1 MSNEAKT
8 LKIKELA
15 EGLLSAD
22 PTIFLVRVHIRPINN
37 ISVYVDGDQGVTI
50 DKCVKLN
57 RALYKQIVEEG
68 VCPDGEFALEVSS
81 PGVDEP
87 LVMERQYTKNIG
99 RVVEVTDNEGKMIE
113 GKLLSATAEGIEIEE
128 EKGKGK
134 KKPEKEEPVAEKPVE
149 KTPEPIV
156 VPEAPPVEPEP
167 EITEPPTPDQP
178 EEPFRIERKKLEGP
192 TILGRIELQ
201 PTPVKKPVASSS
213 NVG

>member
-87 LVMERQYTKNIG
+87 LVLERQYTKNLG
-99 RVVEVTDNEGKMIE
+99 RVVEVTDLEGRMIE
-113 GKLLSATAEGIEIEE
+113 GKLLSATAEGIEVEE

-134 KKPEKEEPVAEKPVE
+134 KKEVIKHQIPFSSIKS
-149 KTPEPIV
+149 TV
-156 VPEAPPVEPEP
+156 VK
-167 EITEPPTPDQP
+167 II
-178 EEPFRIERKKLEGP
+178 F
-192 TILGRIELQ
+192 
-201 PTPVKKPVASSS
+201 
-213 NVG
+213 

>member
-22 PTIFLVRVHIRPINN
+22 PSIFLVRVHIRPINN

-87 LVMERQYTKNIG
+87 LVLERQYTKNLG
-99 RVVEVTDNEGKMIE
+99 RIVEVTDLEGKLIE

-134 KKPEKEEPVAEKPVE
+134 KKEVIKHQLPFSSIKS
-149 KTPEPIV
+149 TV
-156 VPEAPPVEPEP
+156 VK
-167 EITEPPTPDQP
+167 II
-178 EEPFRIERKKLEGP
+178 F
-192 TILGRIELQ
+192 
-201 PTPVKKPVASSS
+201 
-213 NVG
+213 

>member
-15 EGLLSAD
+15 NSLLSAD
-22 PTIFLVRVHIRPINN
+22 SSIFLVRVHIRPINN

-87 LVMERQYTKNIG
+87 LLLDRQYTKNIG
-99 RVVEVTDNEGKMIE
+99 RVVEVTDNEGKLIE
-113 GKLLSATAEGIEIEE
+113 GKLLNVYPEEIEIEE

-134 KKPEKEEPVAEKPVE
+134 KKE
-149 KTPEPIV
+149 V
-156 VPEAPPVEPEP
+156 VKHL
-167 EITEPPTPDQP
+167 I
-178 EEPFRIERKKLEGP
+178 PFS
-192 TILGRIELQ
+192 TIQ
-201 PTPVKKPVASSS
+201 STVVKIIF
-213 NVG
+213 

>member
-68 VCPDGEFALEVSS
+68 VCPDGDFALEVSS

-87 LVMERQYTKNIG
+87 LILERQYTKNVG
-99 RVVEVTDNEGKMIE
+99 RMVEVTDNEGKIME
-113 GKLLSATAEGIEIEE
+113 GKLLHATAEGIEIEV

-134 KKPEKEEPVAEKPVE
+134 KKEVIKHELPFSTIKS
-149 KTPEPIV
+149 TV
-156 VPEAPPVEPEP
+156 VK
-167 EITEPPTPDQP
+167 II
-178 EEPFRIERKKLEGP
+178 F
-192 TILGRIELQ
+192 
-201 PTPVKKPVASSS
+201 
-213 NVG
+213 

>member
-57 RALYKQIVEEG
+57 RALYKQIVEKG

-87 LVMERQYTKNIG
+87 LVLERQYTKNLG
-99 RVVEVTDNEGKMIE
+99 RVVEVTDLEGKMIE
-113 GKLLSATAEGIEIEE
+113 GKLLSATAEGIEVEE

-134 KKPEKEEPVAEKPVE
+134 KKEVIKHQIPFSTIKS
-149 KTPEPIV
+149 TV
-156 VPEAPPVEPEP
+156 VK
-167 EITEPPTPDQP
+167 II
-178 EEPFRIERKKLEGP
+178 F
-192 TILGRIELQ
+192 
-201 PTPVKKPVASSS
+201 
-213 NVG
+213 

>member
-8 LKIKELA
+8 LKIKELT

-87 LVMERQYTKNIG
+87 LVLERQYTKNLG
-99 RVVEVTDNEGKMIE
+99 RVVEVTDLEGKMIE
-113 GKLLSATAEGIEIEE
+113 GKLLSATAEGIEVEE

-134 KKPEKEEPVAEKPVE
+134 KKEVIKHQIPFSSIKS
-149 KTPEPIV
+149 TV
-156 VPEAPPVEPEP
+156 VK
-167 EITEPPTPDQP
+167 II
-178 EEPFRIERKKLEGP
+178 F
-192 TILGRIELQ
+192 
-201 PTPVKKPVASSS
+201 
-213 NVG
+213 

>member
-15 EGLLSAD
+15 EGLLSAE
-22 PTIFLVRVHIRPINN
+22 PSIFLVRIHIRPINN

-87 LVMERQYTKNIG
+87 LLLERQYTKNIG
-99 RVVEVTDNEGKMIE
+99 RVVEVTDNEGKLIE
-113 GKLLSATAEGIEIEE
+113 GKLLGVTAEGIEIEE

-134 KKPEKEEPVAEKPVE
+134 KKEVIKHQIPFLSIKS
-149 KTPEPIV
+149 TV
-156 VPEAPPVEPEP
+156 VK
-167 EITEPPTPDQP
+167 II
-178 EEPFRIERKKLEGP
+178 F
-192 TILGRIELQ
+192 
-201 PTPVKKPVASSS
+201 
-213 NVG
+213 

>member
-15 EGLLSAD
+15 EGLLSVD
-22 PTIFLVRVHIRPINN
+22 PTIFVVRVHIRPINN

-87 LVMERQYTKNIG
+87 LILERQYTKNVG
-99 RVVEVTDNEGKMIE
+99 RMVEVTDNEGKIME
-113 GKLLSATAEGIEIEE
+113 GKLLHATAEGIEIEV

-134 KKPEKEEPVAEKPVE
+134 KKEVIKHELPFSTIKS
-149 KTPEPIV
+149 TV
-156 VPEAPPVEPEP
+156 VK
-167 EITEPPTPDQP
+167 II
-178 EEPFRIERKKLEGP
+178 F
-192 TILGRIELQ
+192 
-201 PTPVKKPVASSS
+201 
-213 NVG
+213 

>member
-87 LVMERQYTKNIG
+87 LLLERQYTKNIG
-99 RVVEVTDNEGKMIE
+99 RVVEVTDNEGKLIE
-113 GKLLSATAEGIEIEE
+113 GKLLGVTAEGIEIEE

-134 KKPEKEEPVAEKPVE
+134 KKEVIKHQIPFSSIKS
-149 KTPEPIV
+149 TV
-156 VPEAPPVEPEP
+156 VK
-167 EITEPPTPDQP
+167 II
-178 EEPFRIERKKLEGP
+178 F
-192 TILGRIELQ
+192 
-201 PTPVKKPVASSS
+201 
-213 NVG
+213 

>member
-87 LVMERQYTKNIG
+87 LVLERQYTKNLG
-99 RVVEVTDNEGKMIE
+99 RVVEVTDLEGKMIE
-113 GKLLSATAEGIEIEE
+113 GKLLSATAEGIEVEE

-134 KKPEKEEPVAEKPVE
+134 KKEVIKHQIPFSTIKS
-149 KTPEPIV
+149 TV
-156 VPEAPPVEPEP
+156 VK
-167 EITEPPTPDQP
+167 II
-178 EEPFRIERKKLEGP
+178 F
-192 TILGRIELQ
+192 
-201 PTPVKKPVASSS
+201 
-213 NVG
+213 

>member
-57 RALYKQIVEEG
+57 RALYKLIVEEG

-87 LVMERQYTKNIG
+87 LMLERQYTKNIG
-99 RVVEVTDNEGKMIE
+99 RVVEVTDNEGKLIE
-113 GKLLSATAEGIEIEE
+113 GKLLGVTAEGIEIEE

-134 KKPEKEEPVAEKPVE
+134 KKE
-149 KTPEPIV
+149 V
-156 VPEAPPVEPEP
+156 VKHQ
-167 EITEPPTPDQP
+167 I
-178 EEPFRIERKKLEGP
+178 PFS
-192 TILGRIELQ
+192 TIKS
-201 PTPVKKPVASSS
+201 TVVKIIF
-213 NVG
+213 

>member
-87 LVMERQYTKNIG
+87 LILERQYTKNIG
-99 RVVEVTDNEGKMIE
+99 RVVEVTDNEGKLIE
-113 GKLLSATAEGIEIEE
+113 GKLLGVTAEEIEIEE

-134 KKPEKEEPVAEKPVE
+134 KKEVIKHQIPFSSIKS
-149 KTPEPIV
+149 TV
-156 VPEAPPVEPEP
+156 VK
-167 EITEPPTPDQP
+167 II
-178 EEPFRIERKKLEGP
+178 F
-192 TILGRIELQ
+192 
-201 PTPVKKPVASSS
+201 
-213 NVG
+213 

>member
-22 PTIFLVRVHIRPINN
+22 PSIFLVRVHIRPINN

-87 LVMERQYTKNIG
+87 LVLERQYTKNLG
-99 RVVEVTDNEGKMIE
+99 RVVEVTDLEGKLIE

-134 KKPEKEEPVAEKPVE
+134 KKEVIKHQLPFSSIKS
-149 KTPEPIV
+149 TV
-156 VPEAPPVEPEP
+156 VK
-167 EITEPPTPDQP
+167 II
-178 EEPFRIERKKLEGP
+178 F
-192 TILGRIELQ
+192 
-201 PTPVKKPVASSS
+201 
-213 NVG
+213 

>member
-87 LVMERQYTKNIG
+87 LVLERQYTKNLG
-99 RVVEVTDNEGKMIE
+99 RVVEVTDLEGKMIE
-113 GKLLSATAEGIEIEE
+113 GKLLSATAEGIEVEE

-134 KKPEKEEPVAEKPVE
+134 KKEVIKHQIPFSSIKS
-149 KTPEPIV
+149 TV
-156 VPEAPPVEPEP
+156 VK
-167 EITEPPTPDQP
+167 II
-178 EEPFRIERKKLEGP
+178 F
-192 TILGRIELQ
+192 
-201 PTPVKKPVASSS
+201 
-213 NVG
+213 

>member
-15 EGLLSAD
+15 EGLLSVD
-22 PTIFLVRVHIRPINN
+22 PTIFVVRVHIRPINN

-87 LVMERQYTKNIG
+87 LILERQYTKNVG
-99 RVVEVTDNEGKMIE
+99 RMVEATDNEGKIME
-113 GKLLSATAEGIEIEE
+113 GKLLHATAEGIEIEV

-134 KKPEKEEPVAEKPVE
+134 KKEVIKHELPFSTIKS
-149 KTPEPIV
+149 TV
-156 VPEAPPVEPEP
+156 VK
-167 EITEPPTPDQP
+167 II
-178 EEPFRIERKKLEGP
+178 F
-192 TILGRIELQ
+192 
-201 PTPVKKPVASSS
+201 
-213 NVG
+213 

>member
-22 PTIFLVRVHIRPINN
+22 PSIFLVRVHIRPINN

-87 LVMERQYTKNIG
+87 LVLERQYTKNLG
-99 RVVEVTDNEGKMIE
+99 RIVEVTDLEGKLIE

-134 KKPEKEEPVAEKPVE
+134 KKEVIKHQIPFSSIKS
-149 KTPEPIV
+149 TV
-156 VPEAPPVEPEP
+156 VK
-167 EITEPPTPDQP
+167 II
-178 EEPFRIERKKLEGP
+178 F
-192 TILGRIELQ
+192 
-201 PTPVKKPVASSS
+201 
-213 NVG
+213 

>member
-22 PTIFLVRVHIRPINN
+22 PSIFLVRVHIRPINN

-87 LVMERQYTKNIG
+87 LVLERQYSKNLG
-99 RVVEVTDNEGKMIE
+99 RLVEVTDNEGKVIE
-113 GKLLSATAEGIEIEE
+113 GKLLSASAEGIEIEE

-134 KKPEKEEPVAEKPVE
+134 KKEVIKHVIPFSTIKS
-149 KTPEPIV
+149 TV
-156 VPEAPPVEPEP
+156 VK
-167 EITEPPTPDQP
+167 II
-178 EEPFRIERKKLEGP
+178 F
-192 TILGRIELQ
+192 
-201 PTPVKKPVASSS
+201 
-213 NVG
+213 

>member
-22 PTIFLVRVHIRPINN
+22 PSIFLVRVHIRPINN
-37 ISVYVDGDQGVTI
+37 ISIYVDGDQGVTI

-87 LVMERQYTKNIG
+87 LVLERQYTKNLG
-99 RVVEVTDNEGKMIE
+99 RLVEVTDLEGKLIE
-113 GKLLSATAEGIEIEE
+113 GKLLSVTAEGIEIEE

-134 KKPEKEEPVAEKPVE
+134 KKEVIKHQLPFSSIKS
-149 KTPEPIV
+149 TV
-156 VPEAPPVEPEP
+156 VK
-167 EITEPPTPDQP
+167 II
-178 EEPFRIERKKLEGP
+178 F
-192 TILGRIELQ
+192 
-201 PTPVKKPVASSS
+201 
-213 NVG
+213 

>member
-68 VCPDGEFALEVSS
+68 ICPDGEFALEVSS

-87 LVMERQYTKNIG
+87 LMLERQYTKNIG
-99 RVVEVTDNEGKMIE
+99 RVVEVTDNEGKLIE
-113 GKLLSATAEGIEIEE
+113 GKLLGVTPEGIEIEE

-134 KKPEKEEPVAEKPVE
+134 KKEVIKHQIPFSSIKS
-149 KTPEPIV
+149 TV
-156 VPEAPPVEPEP
+156 VK
-167 EITEPPTPDQP
+167 II
-178 EEPFRIERKKLEGP
+178 F
-192 TILGRIELQ
+192 
-201 PTPVKKPVASSS
+201 
-213 NVG
+213 

>member
-15 EGLLSAD
+15 KGLLSAD

-87 LVMERQYTKNIG
+87 LVLERQYTKNLG
-99 RVVEVTDNEGKMIE
+99 RVVEVTDLEGKMIE
-113 GKLLSATAEGIEIEE
+113 GKLLSATAEGIEVEE

-134 KKPEKEEPVAEKPVE
+134 KKEVIKHQIPFSTIKS
-149 KTPEPIV
+149 TV
-156 VPEAPPVEPEP
+156 VK
-167 EITEPPTPDQP
+167 II
-178 EEPFRIERKKLEGP
+178 F
-192 TILGRIELQ
+192 
-201 PTPVKKPVASSS
+201 
-213 NVG
+213 

>member
-22 PTIFLVRVHIRPINN
+22 PSIFLVRVHIRPINN

-87 LVMERQYTKNIG
+87 LVLERQYTKNLG
-99 RVVEVTDNEGKMIE
+99 RVVEVTDLEGKLIE

-134 KKPEKEEPVAEKPVE
+134 KKEVIKHELPFSSIKS
-149 KTPEPIV
+149 TV
-156 VPEAPPVEPEP
+156 VK
-167 EITEPPTPDQP
+167 II
-178 EEPFRIERKKLEGP
+178 F
-192 TILGRIELQ
+192 
-201 PTPVKKPVASSS
+201 
-213 NVG
+213 

>member
-1 MSNEAKT
+1 MSNEVKT

-87 LVMERQYTKNIG
+87 LLLERQYTKNIG
-99 RVVEVTDNEGKMIE
+99 RVVEVTDNEGKLIE
-113 GKLLSATAEGIEIEE
+113 GKLLGVTAEEIEIEE

-134 KKPEKEEPVAEKPVE
+134 KKEVIKHQIPFSSIRS
-149 KTPEPIV
+149 TV
-156 VPEAPPVEPEP
+156 VK
-167 EITEPPTPDQP
+167 II
-178 EEPFRIERKKLEGP
+178 F
-192 TILGRIELQ
+192 
-201 PTPVKKPVASSS
+201 
-213 NVG
+213 

>member
-15 EGLLSAD
+15 EGLLAED
-22 PTIFLVRVHIRPINN
+22 PAIFLVRVHIRPINN

-57 RALYKQIVEEG
+57 RALYKQIVEQG

-87 LVMERQYTKNIG
+87 LVLSRQYTKNIG
-99 RVVEVTDNEGKMIE
+99 RMVEVTTNEGQVLE
-113 GKLLSATAEGIEIEE
+113 GKLTVVGAEEFEIEE

-134 KKPEKEEPVAEKPVE
+134 KKELVKHVLPFSEVKS
-149 KTPEPIV
+149 TV
-156 VPEAPPVEPEP
+156 VK
-167 EITEPPTPDQP
+167 II
-178 EEPFRIERKKLEGP
+178 F
-192 TILGRIELQ
+192 
-201 PTPVKKPVASSS
+201 
-213 NVG
+213 

>member
-22 PTIFLVRVHIRPINN
+22 PSIFLVRVHIRPINN

-87 LVMERQYTKNIG
+87 LILERQYTKNIG
-99 RVVEVTDNEGKMIE
+99 RVVEVTDNEGKLIE
-113 GKLLSATAEGIEIEE
+113 GKLLNVTTEGIEIEE

-134 KKPEKEEPVAEKPVE
+134 KKE
-149 KTPEPIV
+149 V
-156 VPEAPPVEPEP
+156 VKHL
-167 EITEPPTPDQP
+167 I
-178 EEPFRIERKKLEGP
+178 PFTAIQ
-192 TILGRIELQ
+192 T
-201 PTPVKKPVASSS
+201 TVVKIIF
-213 NVG
+213 